1 VVLWW
6 IGIVLLVF
14 VVAPTVIFLLNRVIR
29 PAYEIRGYADDILE
43 HGVGITAEL
52 DAVPKLVRTKEL
64 TGAARQDGA
73 RYAAALRRLL

>member
-14 VVAPTVIFLLNRVIR
+14 VVAPTVIFLLNRLVR
-29 PAYEIRGYADDILE
+29 PAYEIRAYADDILE
-43 HGVGITAEL
+43 HGVGITREL

-64 TGAARQDGA
+64 TGVAREGTA
-73 RYAAALRRLL
+73 RYTAALRRLL

>member
-14 VVAPTVIFLLNRVIR
+14 VVAPVVILFLNRILR
-29 PAYEIRGYADDILE
+29 PALEIRGYADDILE
-43 HGVGITAEL
+43 HGVGITREL

-64 TGAARQDGA
+64 TGVAREGVS
-73 RYAAALRRLL
+73 RYTAALRRLL